1 MIYDE
6 LVAETLIQPLPDD
19 EPEPAAPDAELEPP
33 PAVHD
38 AMDCDVCQ
46 AWLAHVRDAEAE
58 GA

>member
-1 MIYDE
+1 MIYDD

-19 EPEPAAPDAELEPP
+19 GPPAEPVAELP

-38 AMDCDVCQ
+38 AMSCDVCK

-58 GA
+58 GT